1 MLVGWL
7 RFFCGQASARGR
19 GGGAGCRVPA
29 EVMETS
35 GWNFHVEMSIEAA
48 AARKRQREAS
58 KRLATKVGEAA
69 AVAGVWISEL

>member
-1 MLVGWL
+1 ME
-7 RFFCGQASARGR
+7 R
-19 GGGAGCRVPA
+19 GGGYRVPG
-29 EVMETS
+29 EVKETS